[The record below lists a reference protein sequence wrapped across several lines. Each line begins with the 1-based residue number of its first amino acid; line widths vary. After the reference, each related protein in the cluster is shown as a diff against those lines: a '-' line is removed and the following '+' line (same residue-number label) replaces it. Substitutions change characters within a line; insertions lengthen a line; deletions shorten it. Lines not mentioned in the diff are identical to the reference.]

1 MELKYGDSR
10 AIYSWIEYELGP
22 LMCSGK
28 ALNYPSDTFASSFF
42 FKAAYNP
49 VVDGYNIL
57 EVKNNPRKFC
67 TWITHV
73 LKVIHVTLTFRIL

>member
-1 MELKYGDSR
+1 MELKYGDSQ

-42 FKAAYNP
+42 FKAVYDPA
-49 VVDGYNIL
+49 VDGSNII
-57 EVKNNPRKFC
+57 EVKTREFMSPNDTK
-67 TWITHV
+67 
-73 LKVIHVTLTFRIL
+73 